1 MDAFCVDK
9 GSHNFRLHICNL
21 HSMNRASSRLSH
33 EKKCVLIKERGIA
46 DTDGADGAGDANS
59 CFYLLDHHPSTCGV
73 FFNKQYKCRVK
84 FTVACSLKITIIFFS
99 LISNYVKKFFN
110 GAHNL
115 LKVTCL

>member
-1 MDAFCVDK
+1 MK
-9 GSHNFRLHICNL
+9 
-21 HSMNRASSRLSH
+21 
-33 EKKCVLIKERGIA
+33 KKCVLIKERGIA